1 MAEPSETQDSSSS
14 LEPSSTGLDPNLAGL
29 LCYLLG
35 FVTGLIFLVLERQS
49 SFVRFHAMQSTLV
62 FVGIFVLQI
71 VLGWIP
77 VIGGVFATLL
87 SGAAVVIWIVCMVK
101 AFQGERFRLPVVGDM
116 ADQRAQLP

>member
-14 LEPSSTGLDPNLAGL
+14 LEPSSTGLDPTLAGL

-49 SFVRFHAMQSTLV
+49 SYFRYHALQSTLAY
-62 FVGIFVLQI
+62 VGIFVLQI

-77 VIGGVFATLL
+77 VI
-87 SGAAVVIWIVCMVK
+87 
-101 AFQGERFRLPVVGDM
+101 
-116 ADQRAQLP
+116 